1 MADLTLFKTLLQ
13 IRQKSR
19 EASSRQRDRLPCFI
33 GVSLTDLITFPLT
46 EKVSKY
52 GVISGPHLPA
62 FGLNTER
69 YFGFLGIQSECGE
82 IRTRNNFVFG
92 LFSRSVHA
100 TVLSLFRLNLSYRK
114 WKKWFAWAVAAGK
127 CKKNLYRKYCRTQL
141 GRNHSRLFN
150 KIVSLKNSKK
160 KTGMNFAKF
169 LRTFFFKKK
178 KKLRVTASVNI
189 FTTILHLRTQ
199 TTKQNTWLYSASYL
213 WSQDY
218 STENKLPLYKLHN

>member
-1 MADLTLFKTLLQ
+1 MSDLTLFKTLQ

-19 EASSRQRDRLPCFI
+19 EASSRQRNRLPCFI
-33 GVSLTDLITFPLT
+33 GVSLTDPITFPLT
-46 EKVSKY
+46 AKVFKY
-52 GVISGPHLPA
+52 GVISGPYLPA

-82 IRTRNNFVFG
+82 IRTRNNSVFG
-92 LFSRSVHA
+92 LFSCSVHA
-100 TVLSLFRLNLSYRK
+100 TVLSLSSLTLAYCK

-127 CKKNLYRKYCRTQL
+127 CKKNLYRKKCRTQL

-169 LRTFFFKKK
+169 LRTFFLKKK
-178 KKLRVTASVNI
+178 KEASGYGICQYFYHNI
-189 FTTILHLRTQ
+189 TPPYSNNKTKHLILF
-199 TTKQNTWLYSASYL
+199 ASYL

-218 STENKLPLYKLHN
+218 STENKLPLYKLNN

>member
-46 EKVSKY
+46 AKVSKY
-52 GVISGPHLPA
+52 GVISGPYLPA

-169 LRTFFFKKK
+169 LRTFFLKKK
-178 KKLRVTASVNI
+178 EASGYGICQYFYHNI
-189 FTTILHLRTQ
+189 TPPYSNNKTKHLTLFCVILMVARL
-199 TTKQNTWLYSASYL
+199 LYG
-213 WSQDY
+213 
-218 STENKLPLYKLHN
+218 K

>member
-1 MADLTLFKTLLQ
+1 M
-13 IRQKSR
+13 
-19 EASSRQRDRLPCFI
+19 
-33 GVSLTDLITFPLT
+33 
-46 EKVSKY
+46 SKY
-52 GVISGPHLPA
+52 GVISGPYLPA

-82 IRTRNNFVFG
+82 IRTRNNSVFG
-92 LFSRSVHA
+92 LFSCSVHA
-100 TVLSLFRLNLSYRK
+100 TVLSLSSLTLAYCK

-127 CKKNLYRKYCRTQL
+127 CKKNLYRKKCRTQL

-178 KKLRVTASVNI
+178 KRSFGLRHLSIFLPQYYTSVLKQQNKTLDSI
-189 FTTILHLRTQ
+189 CVILMVARL
-199 TTKQNTWLYSASYL
+199 LYG
-213 WSQDY
+213 
-218 STENKLPLYKLHN
+218 K